1 MCNENPRDFRIRYN
15 YPNFEEKLMVTNY
28 VPSKKY
34 FVNLKDTQRQSSQVP
49 LTEHQV
55 NILENLLELR
65 TATLSRFEIETDRIG
80 QGVEKE
86 LAQLEKMGWVESE
99 KIDNSLEPKVYF
111 VSAKAFQLLRFP
123 KKNQILS
130 VSV

>member
-1 MCNENPRDFRIRYN
+1 
-15 YPNFEEKLMVTNY
+15 MVTNY

-49 LTEHQV
+49 LTERQV

>member
-1 MCNENPRDFRIRYN
+1 
-15 YPNFEEKLMVTNY
+15 MVTNY

-34 FVNLKDTQRQSSQVP
+34 SVHLKDTQRQSSQMP
-49 LTEHQV
+49 LTESQIK
-55 NILENLLELR
+55 ILEDLLELR

-80 QGVEKE
+80 QGIEKE
-86 LAQLEKMGWVESE
+86 LSQLEKMGWVESE
-99 KIDNSLEPKVYF
+99 KINDSLEPKVYF

>member
-1 MCNENPRDFRIRYN
+1 MPSLEQRCARA
-15 YPNFEEKLMVTNY
+15 LMQSTG
-28 VPSKKY
+28 SQSGKCMTL
-34 FVNLKDTQRQSSQVP
+34 LKRLARPGLIFS
-49 LTEHQV
+49 
-55 NILENLLELR
+55 NI
-65 TATLSRFEIETDRIG
+65 ASM
-80 QGVEKE
+80 GVEKE

>member
-1 MCNENPRDFRIRYN
+1 MTIQAQDITAKNQLSSSPSLLGDPRSLLDDDLLNRRGLTNDQYVILNE
-15 YPNFEEKLMVTNY
+15 L
-28 VPSKKY
+28 
-34 FVNLKDTQRQSSQVP
+34 LK
-49 LTEHQV
+49 
-55 NILENLLELR
+55 LR
-65 TATLSRFEIETDRIG
+65 TSTLSRFEIETDRIG

-99 KIDNSLEPKVYF
+99 KIDDSLEPKVYF

>member
-1 MCNENPRDFRIRYN
+1 
-15 YPNFEEKLMVTNY
+15 MVTNY

-34 FVNLKDTQRQSSQVP
+34 FVNLKDTQRQPSQVP

-99 KIDNSLEPKVYF
+99 KIDNSLERVI
-111 VSAKAFQLLRFP
+111 
-123 KKNQILS
+123 N
-130 VSV
+130 

>member
-1 MCNENPRDFRIRYN
+1 MNKTQILGDRPSVLYDDLLNRRGLTSEQYVILNE
-15 YPNFEEKLMVTNY
+15 L
-28 VPSKKY
+28 
-34 FVNLKDTQRQSSQVP
+34 LK
-49 LTEHQV
+49 
-55 NILENLLELR
+55 LR

-86 LAQLEKMGWVESE
+86 LAQLEKAGWVKSE
-99 KIDNSLEPKVYF
+99 KVDGGLEPKVYY

-123 KKNQILS
+123 KKNQISS

>member
-1 MCNENPRDFRIRYN
+1 
-15 YPNFEEKLMVTNY
+15 MVTNY

-34 FVNLKDTQRQSSQVP
+34 FVNLKDTQRQPSQVP

-99 KIDNSLEPKVYF
+99 KIDNSPR
-111 VSAKAFQLLRFP
+111 ACHQLGGLTLVA
-123 KKNQILS
+123 NNA
-130 VSV
+130 

>member
-1 MCNENPRDFRIRYN
+1 MTNCKPGTKWTTTTKIKETKARINRIVRVGFHRLGVGFARDLRGLRGWLSRLKNE
-15 YPNFEEKLMVTNY
+15 L
-28 VPSKKY
+28 
-34 FVNLKDTQRQSSQVP
+34 LK
-49 LTEHQV
+49 
-55 NILENLLELR
+55 LR

-99 KIDNSLEPKVYF
+99 KIDDSLEPKVYF